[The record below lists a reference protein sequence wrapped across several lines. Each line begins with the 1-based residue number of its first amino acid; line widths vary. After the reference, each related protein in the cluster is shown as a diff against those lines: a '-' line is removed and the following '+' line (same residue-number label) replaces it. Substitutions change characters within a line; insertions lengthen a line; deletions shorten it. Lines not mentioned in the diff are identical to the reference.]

1 MSAAPIQTTLTL
13 PAIGTAPPNWPALD
27 SFGITTDWLNHT
39 VSPNRRMA
47 IILAHPDD
55 ETFSCGASI
64 ACAVDAGVEVH
75 YICATRGECGEGDP
89 QLLATE
95 PVANVR
101 TAELRCAAGSLGLHA
116 IHYLNYRDSGMAGS
130 PNSQHKAALS
140 LAPAAELSAKVV
152 TLLRAIRPEVVIT
165 HGSYGG
171 YGHPD
176 HIQVHRAVVDAWDAV
191 GIDGAVGAYPSLE
204 LPSWQ
209 PSRLYAITFDPRP
222 LKLFTTLLRLA
233 GRNPARFG
241 DNGDVNLLEAARQA
255 TPVTCRPNLTDWAAM
270 KERAALCHRTQLGPY
285 RLLLR
290 LPRPIR
296 AGFIASE
303 GYTRLIPPVTPGE
316 PVERDF
322 FPERSL

>member
-1 MSAAPIQTTLTL
+1 MSAAPPQAALTL
-13 PAIGTAPPNWPALD
+13 PAIGTAPPDWPALD
-27 SFGITTDWLNHT
+27 ALGITTDWLNRT
-39 VSPNRRMA
+39 VCPNRRLA
-47 IILAHPDD
+47 VILAHPDD

-64 ACAVDAGVEVH
+64 ARAVDTGVAVH

-89 QLLATE
+89 LLLATE

-101 TAELRCAAGSLGLHA
+101 TAELRCAARSLGLHA

-130 PNSQHKAALS
+130 PDSQHESALS
-140 LAPAAELSAKVV
+140 LAPIAELAAKVV
-152 TLLRAIRPEVVIT
+152 TLLRAIRPDVVIT

-176 HIQVHRAVVDAWDAV
+176 HIQVHRAVVDAWDTA
-191 GIDGAVGAYPSLE
+191 GMDGAVGLHPSLD
-204 LPSWQ
+204 LPPWQ
-209 PSRLYAITFDPRP
+209 PARLYAITFDPRP

-233 GRNPARFG
+233 GRDPARFG

-255 TPVTCRPNLTDWAAM
+255 TPVTCRPDLTGWAAG

-303 GYTRLIPPVTPGE
+303 GFTRLIPPVTPGE
-316 PVERDF
+316 PVEHDF
-322 FPERSL
+322 FPDSSV